1 MELCKMYGK
10 NGPSDKKLRIVQGL
24 KSGKDLAEEL
34 QIAKPTAEVYGIDC
48 LAAGQDVDFQEI
60 AAYMDINRVFCNNP
74 GGNHESA

>member
-1 MELCKMYGK
+1 MYGK

-24 KSGKDLAEEL
+24 KSGKNFKDLAEEL

-48 LAAGQDVDFQEI
+48 LAATRRGLSGNSRIHGHQS
-60 AAYMDINRVFCNNP
+60 RVFCNNP